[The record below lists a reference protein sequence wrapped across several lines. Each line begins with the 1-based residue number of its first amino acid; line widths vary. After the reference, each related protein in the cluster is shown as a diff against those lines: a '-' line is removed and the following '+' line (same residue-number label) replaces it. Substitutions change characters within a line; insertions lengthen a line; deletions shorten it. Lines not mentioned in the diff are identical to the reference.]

1 MRLLTLFM
9 LPALVISARAAE
21 SLSFDRGTA
30 ALITDLKD
38 RDLLKDTLII
48 WGGEFGRTPMAQGSG
63 RDHHIQGYSTVLTR
77 GVIRGGMS
85 YGNTDE
91 LGYSVVE
98 NPVPVRD
105 LHATILHQLVIDH
118 PLLTTRFHGLDVRL
132 TAVEEA
138 NMIKDI
144 MA

>member
-1 MRLLTLFM
+1 MRLLTLFI
-9 LPALVISARAAE
+9 LPALVISARAPE

-30 ALITDLKD
+30 ALIQDLKD

-63 RDHHIQGYSTVLTR
+63 GDYHIQGYSTVLTR
-77 GVIRGGMS
+77 GGIRGGMS

-91 LGYSVVE
+91 LGYSAVE
-98 NPVPVRD
+98 NPVHVRD
-105 LHATILHQLVIDH
+105 LHANILYQLVIDH
-118 PLLTTRFHGLDVRL
+118 HLLTARFHGLDVRL
-132 TAVEEA
+132 NAVEEA

-144 MA
+144 LA

>member
-1 MRLLTLFM
+1 MRPLTLFM
-9 LPALVISARAAE
+9 LPTQVISARAAE
-21 SLSFDRGTA
+21 LLSFDRGTA
-30 ALITDLKD
+30 ALIRDLKD

-77 GVIRGGMS
+77 GGSRGGMS

-91 LGYSVVE
+91 LGYSAVE
-98 NPVPVRD
+98 NPVHVHD

-144 MA
+144 VA

>member
-1 MRLLTLFM
+1 MRLLTLFI
-9 LPALVISARAAE
+9 LPALVISARATE

-30 ALITDLKD
+30 ALIQDLKD

-63 RDHHIQGYSTVLTR
+63 RDYHIQGYSTVPTR
-77 GVIRGGMS
+77 GGIRGDIS

-91 LGYSVVE
+91 LGYSAVE
-98 NPVPVRD
+98 NPVHVRD

-118 PLLTTRFHGLDVRL
+118 RLLTARFHGLDVRL

-138 NMIKDI
+138 NMIEDI
-144 MA
+144 LA

>member
-30 ALITDLKD
+30 ALIPDLKN

-91 LGYSVVE
+91 LGYSVGE

-105 LHATILHQLVIDH
+105 LQATILHQLVIDH
-118 PLLTTRFHGLDVRL
+118 LLLTTRFHGLDVRL

-144 MA
+144 LA